1 MKMAL
6 YIILM
11 IMMALGCTKQPMP
24 SPCLYPDCRDTVKW
38 VFHRPDSFG
47 IMPVQ
52 WYTLGH
58 TPDTSYCAEICF
70 SVPEGVIAIRPS
82 ANGLKPRAY
91 VRLLDRETGEE
102 IWYWDKMPVDH
113 YTHYQFYPERNM
125 ILVKYWYYDAILD
138 ISTGQEILYEK
149 EPKELWYKATIGAII
164 GDYYYTSV
172 YYESN
177 SPADTSDYAQLIRM
191 KLGTSGQWEK
201 VFTRYENTTKGYSSS
216 FYNIGYWIN
225 PYTQDSIL
233 LINDRLKM
241 RNGAWKERSDVVAY
255 NLSQRRVEWTIDS
268 ITKVSDLGDFIT
280 EGNYLFFPD
289 RSKLKK
295 INLLSPQESICEAN
309 TYGGYGLSN
318 GRHLIS
324 QSLGIN
330 TINKDDCSTLWEYND
345 KNFSAN
351 GLELFEGYI
360 YTQDDGGD
368 LYVFNATT
376 GKIVFQHFSQA
387 MFVPQSVLGMDGR
400 CSVDKEHRLL
410 YAADK
415 YGVYCMKLP
424 EKWE

>member
-1 MKMAL
+1 MAL

-58 TPDTSYCAEICF
+58 TPDTGYCAEICF

-82 ANGLKPRAY
+82 ATGLKPRAY
-91 VRLLDRETGEE
+91 VRLLDRETGKE
-102 IWYWDKMPVDH
+102 IWYFDGINTTSYSDYQVIPDRHLVMVKQWSKNAIIDIRTGMPLFNTELPPDLEVS
-113 YTHYQFYPERNM
+113 N
-125 ILVKYWYYDAILD
+125 
-138 ISTGQEILYEK
+138 
-149 EPKELWYKATIGAII
+149 PKGRII
-164 GDYYYTSV
+164 GDYFYVSATKDNGRIH
-172 YYESN
+172 E
-177 SPADTSDYAQLIRM
+177 
-191 KLGTSGQWEK
+191 
-201 VFTRYENTTKGYSSS
+201 FTRVLRTSIHDGKNWEEIYRLNAKDIGGYSPNI
-216 FYNIGYWIN
+216 YNIGIWQN
-225 PYTQDSIL
+225 PQTTDSIL
-233 LINDRLKM
+233 LFNTRMLHWTT
-241 RNGAWKERSDVVAY
+241 GKERSDVVAY

-295 INLLSPQESICEAN
+295 INLLSPQELICEAN
-309 TYGGYGLSN
+309 TYSGYGRSN
-318 GRHLIS
+318 GRYLIS

-330 TINKDDCSTLWEYND
+330 AINKDDCSTLWEYND
-345 KNFSAN
+345 KSFSAN

-387 MFVPQSVLGMDGR
+387 MFVPQSILGMHGR

>member
-1 MKMAL
+1 MKTIYL
-6 YIILM
+6 LM
-11 IMMALGCTKQPMP
+11 TLWIAWGCTKQPMP

-58 TPDTSYCAEICF
+58 TPDTGYCAEICF

-82 ANGLKPRAY
+82 ATGLKPRAY
-91 VRLLDRETGEE
+91 VRLLDRETGKE
-102 IWYWDKMPVDH
+102 IWYFDGINTTSYSD
-113 YTHYQFYPERNM
+113 YQVIPDRH
-125 ILVKYWYYDAILD
+125 LVMVKQWSKNAIID
-138 ISTGQEILYEK
+138 IRTGIPLFNTELPPDLEVSN
-149 EPKELWYKATIGAII
+149 PKGRII
-164 GDYYYTSV
+164 GDFFYVSATKDNGRIH
-172 YYESN
+172 E
-177 SPADTSDYAQLIRM
+177 
-191 KLGTSGQWEK
+191 
-201 VFTRYENTTKGYSSS
+201 FTRVLRTPIHDGTNWEEIYRLNAKDIGGYSPNI
-216 FYNIGYWIN
+216 YNIGIWQN
-225 PYTQDSIL
+225 PQTTDSIL
-233 LINDRLKM
+233 LFNTRMLHWTT
-241 RNGAWKERSDVVAY
+241 GKERSDVVAY

-268 ITKVSDLGDFIT
+268 ICKVSNVGTNFIIDDNYMYFNEGRQLSKIDLMNPQVKIYSYTDF
-280 EGNYLFFPD
+280 
-289 RSKLKK
+289 
-295 INLLSPQESICEAN
+295 
-309 TYGGYGLSN
+309 GGYGIIDKPN
-318 GRHLIS
+318 NRMIGY
-324 QSLGIN
+324 SLGISSCALDHKEVN
-330 TINKDDCSTLWEYND
+330 WKWDDPD
-345 KNFSAN
+345 FGGN

-387 MFVPQSVLGMDGR
+387 MFVPQSILGMHGR